1 MKYLILL
8 TILFHLAG
16 CSISTNDHVNST
28 YNKLE
33 KIYSPKIIFDKYYS
47 FSNHLYDLESKFNQ
61 SPKPKILVYID
72 SSGCTNCRIYNLRSW
87 KNYLKDIKPP
97 IDIVYLFQTQDISTL
112 KKTLFLVKLDT
123 TSIYYDIHNNFEN
136 KNTFI
141 KKCGFNTFL
150 LDKDNRI
157 ILAGSPYTISNY
169 GNYTKTL
176 YQN

>member
-33 KIYSPKIIFDKYYS
+33 KIYSRKIIFDKYYS

-112 KKTLFLVKLDT
+112 KK
-123 TSIYYDIHNNFEN
+123 
-136 KNTFI
+136 
-141 KKCGFNTFL
+141 
-150 LDKDNRI
+150 
-157 ILAGSPYTISNY
+157 PYF
-169 GNYTKTL
+169 
-176 YQN
+176 

>member
-1 MKYLILL
+1 M
-8 TILFHLAG
+8 
-16 CSISTNDHVNST
+16 
-28 YNKLE
+28 E
-33 KIYSPKIIFDKYYS
+33 KIYSRKIIFDKYYS

-157 ILAGSPYTISNY
+157 ILAGSPIQYQIMGIIQKHYIRIRQWEIYNY
-169 GNYTKTL
+169 LRKHYSINF
-176 YQN
+176 NSI